1 MEHPGTLAPDA
12 TPPRRT
18 GGGVGRFAVGAIMPS
33 PVRHALPV
41 ALVALGLA
49 LLVSDVFA
57 EAPVV
62 RLAAI
67 VLVLGASIFQA
78 NSVRVRHESNDEHGI
93 SMRLIE
99 TEEHLTTLLARLP
112 AAVYLDRYCRRDGS
126 FIEVVYVSPQMVEL
140 TGHPVEAFLA
150 DPDLYPRLIHPDD
163 KAKVL
168 GLDVEGHASGE
179 PIEQEYRIIHADGH
193 VIWVREEARLVPAAN
208 ADTILAHGFLV
219 DITDRKALEQQLG
232 RLAFQ
237 DPLTG
242 LANRALFAD
251 RLAQALAR
259 SARSGVYPAVLF
271 LDLDEFK
278 TVNDSLGHAAGDT
291 LLQVVGER
299 LHGAIRPSDCVA
311 RLGGDEFAVLLDDV
325 TADVA
330 IATATRLIHLLR
342 SPIEIEGRQM
352 TGRGSIG
359 IAVAGKDTASPNDL
373 LRDADAA
380 MYRAK
385 ALRRGNWVLFQPEM
399 HVEALARFDL
409 EADLR
414 TAIETDSLTVA
425 YQPIY
430 SFATGHPGAV
440 EALARWDHPTR
451 GPISP
456 LVFIAIAEDAD
467 LIVDVGRMVLGKACR
482 QVVAWRRDGTVADDF
497 VLGVNVSAKQLTGEL
512 PATVAEILAESGF
525 PAENLVIEVTESA
538 VMHDALGAIAVLAE
552 LRETGVKVAVD
563 DFGTG
568 YSSLGYLQRLPI
580 DIIKIDRAFVVGV
593 EKPFEAALIKA
604 VIQIADALSL
614 RTVAEGVET
623 EAQAEALA
631 ELGCEDGQGYL
642 FGTPQPAETMSLV
655 ARQPRAA

>member
-1 MEHPGTLAPDA
+1 
-12 TPPRRT
+12 
-18 GGGVGRFAVGAIMPS
+18 
-33 PVRHALPV
+33 
-41 ALVALGLA
+41 
-49 LLVSDVFA
+49 
-57 EAPVV
+57 
-62 RLAAI
+62 
-67 VLVLGASIFQA
+67 
-78 NSVRVRHESNDEHGI
+78 
-93 SMRLIE
+93 MRLIE
-99 TEEHLTTLLARLP
+99 TEERLTTLLARLP

-150 DPDLYPRLIHPDD
+150 DPNLYPRLIHPDD

-193 VIWVREEARLVPAAN
+193 VIWIREEARLVPAAN
-208 ADTILAHGFLV
+208 ADTILSHGFLV

-311 RLGGDEFAVLLDDV
+311 RLGGDEFAVLLEDV

-456 LVFIAIAEDAD
+456 LGLHRHRRGCGPHRRRRPDGPREGLPPGRRLAPRRHGRRRLRAWRQRLGEAAHGRAPGHGRGDPRGVRLAGREPRHRGDRERRHARCPRRDRGPRRTPRNGRQGRRRRLRDGVFVARLPPAAAD
-467 LIVDVGRMVLGKACR
+467 RHHQDRPDLRRGRGEAVRGGAHPGGHPDRRCPLAADRRRGHRDRGAGRGARGARLRVRPGVPVRCAATGRDDGRSWRVSPEPRDGATDDPQGDGRGLDVGS
-482 QVVAWRRDGTVADDF
+482 AD
-497 VLGVNVSAKQLTGEL
+497 
-512 PATVAEILAESGF
+512 
-525 PAENLVIEVTESA
+525 
-538 VMHDALGAIAVLAE
+538 
-552 LRETGVKVAVD
+552 R
-563 DFGTG
+563 
-568 YSSLGYLQRLPI
+568 
-580 DIIKIDRAFVVGV
+580 
-593 EKPFEAALIKA
+593 
-604 VIQIADALSL
+604 
-614 RTVAEGVET
+614 
-623 EAQAEALA
+623 
-631 ELGCEDGQGYL
+631 
-642 FGTPQPAETMSLV
+642 
-655 ARQPRAA
+655 